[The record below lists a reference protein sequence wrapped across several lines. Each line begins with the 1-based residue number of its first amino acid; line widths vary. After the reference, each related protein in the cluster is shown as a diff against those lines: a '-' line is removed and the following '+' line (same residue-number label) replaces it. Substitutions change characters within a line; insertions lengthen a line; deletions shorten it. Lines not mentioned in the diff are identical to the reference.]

1 MKIKNILKDP
11 DLDERNERLLMIII
25 IRNPMPKV
33 T

>member
-25 IRNPMPKV
+25 IV
-33 T
+33 LLLSLD